1 MIIII
6 IKTPTGST
14 VGEALSWGRSNPDN
28 SSISVSEH
36 CEDDKIVAVNEFLG
50 FADACNIHSN
60 LSRVCSYK
68 KAKIHE
74 IFANEKA
81 REGKEINLS
90 SIENMILFFLSFG
103 TSNT

>member
-50 FADACNIHSN
+50 FADARDIHPN
-60 LSRVCSYK
+60 FSRACSK
-68 KAKIHE
+68 
-74 IFANEKA
+74 EK
-81 REGKEINLS
+81 RS
-90 SIENMILFFLSFG
+90 DS
-103 TSNT
+103 